1 MLRFIFTLFVL
12 FMFTKSNSQDYF
24 DFFYTNIPRS
34 KYDAFSIANLNGIG
48 WLQTGKY
55 RSPLGCKDCYDL
67 TRDTKVTPLVMDSLV
82 KMYDTTI
89 LDTLYK
95 RKYVP
100 SYHYFKPAK
109 SPETPTIFMT
119 LYSFNKGNMLP
130 LVQIKMTF
138 YEREN
143 LSPGILSIELLQ
155 QDKMTKFDPKIVL
168 ESYRKQ
174 LEKDKVDV
182 GPEVLKN

>member
-12 FMFTKSNSQDYF
+12 FLFTKSNSQDYF
-24 DFFYTNIPRS
+24 DFFYTNIP
-34 KYDAFSIANLNGIG
+34 KTNYDAYSVANLNGIG
-48 WLQTGKY
+48 WLQTGNYK
-55 RSPLGCKDCYDL
+55 SPLGCKDCYNL
-67 TRDTKVTPLVMDSLV
+67 MRDTKVTPLFMDSLV
-82 KMYDTTI
+82 KLYDATI

-109 SPETPTIFMT
+109 NPETPTIFKT
-119 LYSFNKGNMLP
+119 LYSFNKGKMLP

-138 YEREN
+138 YDREN

-174 LEKDKVDV
+174 LEKDKSDSA
-182 GPEVLKN
+182 PEVLKN

>member
-1 MLRFIFTLFVL
+1 
-12 FMFTKSNSQDYF
+12 
-24 DFFYTNIPRS
+24 
-34 KYDAFSIANLNGIG
+34 
-48 WLQTGKY
+48 
-55 RSPLGCKDCYDL
+55 
-67 TRDTKVTPLVMDSLV
+67 
-82 KMYDTTI
+82 

-109 SPETPTIFMT
+109 NPETPTIFKT
-119 LYSFNKGNMLP
+119 LYSFNKGKMLP

-138 YEREN
+138 YDREN

-174 LEKDKVDV
+174 LEKDKSDSA
-182 GPEVLKN
+182 PEVLKN